1 MPEFEGKVALITGGG
16 TGIGRATSLLL
27 ASHGV
32 HVGVNYSRSQDDG
45 ERTAADAEAAGVSA
59 IAVKANVADEAQ
71 VRAMVD
77 ETVSKLGR
85 LDFLVNN
92 AGTTHAVPFAD
103 LDGVNDEHW
112 DEIFSVN
119 LKGTFYA
126 SRAAIPEMRKNG
138 RGHIVNVT
146 SIAGLNGRGSSI
158 PYSMSK
164 AAMINMTKSLA
175 IGQAPDIQVNG
186 VAPGVVETRWIVGWE
201 EFTSTAREGTPMGR
215 LAQPEDV
222 AKAIYGLL
230 FNDFI
235 TGHTVV
241 VDGGCLL

>member
-16 TGIGRATSLLL
+16 TGIGRATALLL
-27 ASHGV
+27 AGQGV
-32 HVGVNYSRSQDDG
+32 DVAVNYSRSREDA
-45 ERTAADAEAAGVSA
+45 ERTASDAEEAGVSS

-71 VRAMVD
+71 VRAMVV
-77 ETVSKLGR
+77 ETVDTLGR

-92 AGTTHAVPFAD
+92 AGTTHAAPLAD
-103 LDGVNDEHW
+103 LDAINDAHW

-138 RGHIVNVT
+138 AGHIVNVS
-146 SIAGLNGRGSSI
+146 SIAGINARGSSI

-164 AAMINMTKSLA
+164 AAIINLTKSLA
-175 IGQAPDIQVNG
+175 IGQAPDIQVNA

-201 EFTSTAREGTPMGR
+201 EFTSAHREHTPLQR

-230 FNDFI
+230 LNDFI

-241 VDGGCLL
+241 IDGGRTL